1 MRITICDKEYE
12 ITCNAYT
19 RYKYK
24 EIFNRK
30 MASDLNILNEFSTN
44 QEKTKNELKE
54 KGLTDKEIEEQI
66 NYSTM
71 ESLDDLIDV
80 IERITYIVI
89 YTANEKIG
97 SFEEWLKNIEYID
110 LSANWIEEVTKLVVN
125 SFCR

>member
-1 MRITICDKEYE
+1 MKITICDKEYE
-12 ITCNAYT
+12 IACSAYT

-24 EIFNRK
+24 EVFNRK

-44 QEKTKNELKE
+44 QEKTKVELKS
-54 KGLTDKEIEEQI
+54 KGLSDKEIEEQI
-66 NYSTM
+66 NFSTM